1 MTVRTTLA
9 RTVVAIVMV
18 ASVTGCDRT
27 DETSVATTT
36 SAPSISVTTT
46 TTVPAPPTTTETD
59 LRIDRLLTWL
69 DQQRE
74 ATHVPGLA
82 IAVVQDDEVVLAE
95 GLGLADRETST
106 PVTPETLFPIGSS
119 TKAFTTTLAAMLVD
133 DGTISWDDPV
143 SEHLDYF
150 SPDVDAVDP
159 EAEATLRDLLSH
171 RTGYPRMGVLIAD
184 PDVPVETILRTA
196 AGAEPWAGF
205 RERFYYSN
213 VMYLAAGT
221 AIAEAA
227 GSTWAELVDER
238 ILDPLDMDDTT
249 ASSEVAMAD
258 EDLATGYSWDA
269 DLEAF
274 EALDYRPTDN
284 ICPAGCLNS
293 TVLDM
298 AEWLRFQLGEGA
310 VDGLTLV
317 SDAQLAETWTEHT
330 PIGGGAAYGLGWI
343 LSEWQGQPQIAHGGN
358 VNGFSA
364 QVAMLPEAE
373 LGFVMLTNVSI
384 TPLQDLVIP
393 AIWDAF
399 LGEIDEDGGGG
410 EVADLEP
417 YLGEYVADF
426 GQFRD
431 ERFAVI
437 LRDDGIAVDIPGQ
450 QVFDLTPPD
459 EEGLWTFEL
468 TEEIAISFVR
478 DADDEVVAMRLHQSG
493 LVFELPRVGH
503 EFAPE
508 IPLEELERYLGA
520 YRSDDLDMTVTV
532 MIKNNRLAIDW
543 PQEMVYELYPPDD
556 NGVWVFRVTSDFV
569 AEFGET
575 ADGEIDSLTYRQPG
589 FEATFERT
597 EQATTPTIDTVQA
610 LRDPANLA
618 AALAERS
625 AFRLTGTIRVPQ
637 SGVEGAFTAIA
648 DGVDRFRVEQDFD
661 EFGRSVVTV
670 DGSEAW
676 RVPSYGPPDQLHGRM
691 LEQMRQGH
699 PLAYAGDWWQF
710 FDEITVVRATTLA
723 EAPVYEMAMRRGD
736 LPRVTAYVDAE
747 TGDVV
752 RTDELALIGGGLMI
766 PVTSTYEDFREVA
779 GLRIP
784 FTTTSWTEQSG
795 SVVISI
801 GASEVDVDAE
811 DDWFQPG
818 T

>member
-1 MTVRTTLA
+1 MRTTLA
-9 RTVVAIVMV
+9 RTAVAILMV

-27 DETSVATTT
+27 DQS
-36 SAPSISVTTT
+36 SVTTT
-46 TTVPAPPTTTETD
+46 TSMESISLTTTTTAPAPPTTTETD
-59 LRIDRLLTWL
+59 VRIDRLLTWL
-69 DQQRE
+69 DEQRE

-82 IAVVQDDEVVLAE
+82 IVVVKDDEVVLAE

-150 SPDVDAVDP
+150 SPDVDAAEPD
-159 EAEATLRDLLSH
+159 AEATLRDLFSH

-184 PDVPVETILRTA
+184 PEVPVETILRTA

-227 GSTWAELVDER
+227 GSTWVELVEER
-238 ILDPLDMDDTT
+238 ILDPLGMDDTT
-249 ASSEVAMAD
+249 TSSEVAMAD
-258 EDLATGYSWDA
+258 DDLATGYSWDA
-269 DLEAF
+269 DLVAF

-284 ICPAGCLNS
+284 ICPAGCLTS

-298 AEWLRFQLGEGA
+298 AEWLRFQLGEGE
-310 VDGLTLV
+310 VDGLRLV
-317 SDAQLAETWTEHT
+317 SDEQLDETWTEHI
-330 PIGGGAAYGLGWI
+330 PMGGGISYGLGWM

-358 VNGFSA
+358 VVGFSA
-364 QVAMLPEAE
+364 QVAMLPEAD
-373 LGFVMLTNVSI
+373 LGFVMLTNVSL

-399 LGEIDEDGGGG
+399 LGELDEDGDS
-410 EVADLEP
+410 EVSDYEP

-431 ERFAVI
+431 ERFSII

-450 QVFDLTPPD
+450 QVFDLAAPD
-459 EEGLWTFEL
+459 DEGLWHFEL

-478 DADDEVVAMRLHQSG
+478 DADDQVVALRLHQSG
-493 LVFELPRVGH
+493 LVLELPRVGY
-503 EFAPE
+503 EFQPE
-508 IPLEELERYLGA
+508 IPLDELERYLGA
-520 YRSDDLDMTVTV
+520 YRSDDLDLTVTV

-556 NGVWVFRVTSDFV
+556 SGVWVFRVTSDFV

-589 FEATFERT
+589 FEAEFERT
-597 EQATTPTIDTVQA
+597 EQATTPSIDTVRA
-610 LRDPANLA
+610 LRDPASLA

-637 SGVEGAFTAIA
+637 SGVEGVFTAIA
-648 DGVDRFRVEQDFD
+648 DGVDRFRVEHDFD

-670 DGSEAW
+670 DGTEAW

-710 FDEITVVRATTLA
+710 FDEITVVRATTLD
-723 EAPVYEMAMRRGD
+723 EAPVYEMAMRREN
-736 LPRVTAYVDAE
+736 LPRVTAYVDAR
-747 TGDVV
+747 TGDVI

-784 FTTTSWTEQSG
+784 LTTTSWTEQSG
-795 SVVISI
+795 SVVMSI
-801 GASEVDVDAE
+801 DEIEVDVDVA
-811 DDWFQPG
+811 DDWFHHEP
-818 T
+818 

>member
-1 MTVRTTLA
+1 MRRKLSRTM
-9 RTVVAIVMV
+9 VAVLVV
-18 ASVTGCDRT
+18 ASVAACDRS
-27 DETSVATTT
+27 EPSSVSTTT
-36 SAPSISVTTT
+36 AAPSTSATTT
-46 TTVPAPPTTTETD
+46 TTVAAPPTTTETD
-59 LRIDRLLTWL
+59 LRIDLLLTWL
-69 DQQRE
+69 DEQRE

-82 IAVVQDDEVVLAE
+82 IAVVQDDQIILAE

-143 SEHLDYF
+143 SDHLDYF
-150 SPDVDAVDP
+150 SPDVDAADP
-159 EAEATLRDLLSH
+159 DEEATLRDLMSH
-171 RTGYPRMGVLIAD
+171 RTGFPRMGVLIAD
-184 PDVPVETILRTA
+184 PDTPVERILQTA

-227 GSTWAELVDER
+227 DSTWVELVEER

-249 ASSEVAMAD
+249 ASSDVAMSD

-298 AEWLRFQLGEGA
+298 AEWLRFQLGEGE
-310 VDGLTLV
+310 VDGVSLV
-317 SDAQLAETWTEHT
+317 SDAQLAETWTEQI
-330 PIGGGAAYGLGWI
+330 PIGGGISYGLGWM

-358 VNGFSA
+358 VTGFSA

-399 LGEIDEDGGGG
+399 LGEIDVDGGG

-431 ERFAVI
+431 ERFTVI

-450 QVFDLTPPD
+450 QIFDLAAPD
-459 EEGLWTFEL
+459 DEGLWNFEL

-478 DADDEVVAMRLHQSG
+478 DVDDDVVAMRLHQSG
-493 LVFELPRVGH
+493 LVFELPRVGY
-503 EFAPE
+503 EYPPE
-508 IPLEELERYLGA
+508 IPLDELERYLGS

-556 NGVWVFRVTSDFV
+556 DGVWVFRVTSDFV
-569 AEFGET
+569 AEFEET
-575 ADGEIDSLTYRQPG
+575 ADGDILALTYRQPG
-589 FEATFERT
+589 FEARFERT
-597 EQATTPTIDTVQA
+597 EQAAAPSIDTVRA
-610 LRDPANLA
+610 LRDPANA
-618 AALAERS
+618 AAVLVERS

-637 SGVEGAFTAIA
+637 SGVEGAFSAIA
-648 DGVDRFRVEQDFD
+648 DGVDRFRVEQDFG
-661 EFGRSVVTV
+661 EFGSSVVTV
-670 DGSEAW
+670 DGGEAW

-691 LEQMRQGH
+691 LEQMKQGH
-699 PLAYAGDWWQF
+699 PLAYASDWWQF
-710 FDEITVVRATTLA
+710 FDEITMVRATTLDETA
-723 EAPVYEMAMRRGD
+723 AYEMTMRRGD
-736 LPRVTAYVDAE
+736 LPRVTAYVDSE
-747 TGDVV
+747 TGDVI

-801 GASEVDVDAE
+801 DEIEVDIEAE
-811 DDWFQPG
+811 DEWFRPG
-818 T
+818 S